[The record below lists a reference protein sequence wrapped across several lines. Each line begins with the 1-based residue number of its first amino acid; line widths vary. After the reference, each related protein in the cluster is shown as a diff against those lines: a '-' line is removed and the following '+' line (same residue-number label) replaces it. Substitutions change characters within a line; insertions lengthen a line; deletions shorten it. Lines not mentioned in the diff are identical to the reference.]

1 MTTPKNKLP
10 LDAKVIFTLTLVHF
24 TGDFYSSFAGP
35 LMPAFVSKLSLS
47 MAQVGMLTGIIRLLS
62 FVVQPLV
69 GYLADR
75 YQTRLFILT
84 GLMLS
89 VVFIPF
95 SGVATGFWSLLLVLG
110 IGSIGSSMFHPSV
123 TGMVPVYSGSKK
135 GVAMSIFNTGG
146 TFAFSVGPVFISWYV
161 ARFGLENMPYTMIL
175 GLICMGYCLV
185 FLPMPMSEGLKNLGF
200 IGSLKDILGDVWKPI
215 LMIWAVMVLRAVC
228 GQAFMTFMPVHLA
241 NNGYSLISVGFIV
254 ALFILAGTISGL
266 WAGYASDRVGY
277 KPIFIISHTLMAP
290 ALLLYLYL
298 PGNWAYLGASMGGF
312 CALASMPLGVLMAQ
326 ALAPRGRAMVS
337 SLMMGLAYGLGGL
350 FSPLVGK
357 LADIFSIE
365 TTLTW
370 VALTPVLSLL
380 FILRFPDIKAD

>member
-1 MTTPKNKLP
+1 
-10 LDAKVIFTLTLVHF
+10 
-24 TGDFYSSFAGP
+24 
-35 LMPAFVSKLSLS
+35 
-47 MAQVGMLTGIIRLLS
+47 
-62 FVVQPLV
+62 
-69 GYLADR
+69 
-75 YQTRLFILT
+75 
-84 GLMLS
+84 
-89 VVFIPF
+89 
-95 SGVATGFWSLLLVLG
+95 
-110 IGSIGSSMFHPSV
+110 
-123 TGMVPVYSGSKK
+123 
-135 GVAMSIFNTGG
+135 
-146 TFAFSVGPVFISWYV
+146 
-161 ARFGLENMPYTMIL
+161 
-175 GLICMGYCLV
+175 
-185 FLPMPMSEGLKNLGF
+185 
-200 IGSLKDILGDVWKPI
+200 LGDVWKPI